1 MSATV
6 EIVWTWI
13 DFDPKMTKTAISAE
27 LVNAGAELA
36 KLDRGTYVIRL
47 KPPFGIAYPGGHS
60 PTLYIG
66 EGDVTSRLYD
76 HRKWI
81 KRFQSLGYAFP
92 IEVACA
98 LPRVRKNKTAYK
110 NFEAH
115 LLEVFFRR
123 YGTLP
128 LRNSIHET
136 RHFNHSYTKVAT
148 HGIVGPGSGT
158 KHTWAIQ
165 PLPANSF
172 RTVFQRTHAA

>member
-1 MSATV
+1 
-6 EIVWTWI
+6 
-13 DFDPKMTKTAISAE
+13 MTKTGIRGAI
-27 LVNAGAELA
+27 VDAGARENL
-36 KLDRGTYVIRL
+36 LDRGVYVVRL
-47 KPPFGIAYPGGHS
+47 KPPFGIAYPAGHS

-66 EGDVTSRLYD
+66 EGDVPSRLYG

-81 KRFQSLGYAFP
+81 KRFQSMGYAFP
-92 IEVACA
+92 VEVACA
-98 LPRVRKNKTAYK
+98 FPRVRKNESAYK

-148 HGIVGPGSGT
+148 HGIIGPGSGT
-158 KHTWAIQ
+158 KHMWSVQ

>member
-1 MSATV
+1 MPASV
-6 EIVWTWI
+6 EIKWRWI
-13 DFDPKMTKTAISAE
+13 DFDPSMTKKAITSALIAE
-27 LVNAGAELA
+27 GAKEA
-36 KLDRGTYVIRL
+36 QLDRGVYVIRI
-47 KPPFGIAYPGGHS
+47 KPPFGIAYPAGHS

-66 EGDVTSRLYD
+66 EGHVPSRLYG
-76 HRKWI
+76 HREWV

-92 IEVACA
+92 TEVAFA
-98 LPRVRKNKTAYK
+98 FPRVRKNEHAYK

-123 YGTLP
+123 FGTLP

-136 RHFNHSYTKVAT
+136 RHFNHTYTKVAT
-148 HGIVGPGSGT
+148 HGIIGPGSGT

-172 RTVFQRTHAA
+172 RSVFQRTHAA